1 VIAALTL
8 EMMRARLRQ
17 DVDFKRVPTLLEEKV
32 AEMNARPDRACFF
45 ESHYLPKFWCLLAW
59 IEQYWTDSK
68 RLTCEQCDYTLPT
81 LRATFPVALATAC
94 PGTHI
99 HNFMQRSLDHV
110 EALRAIGRDGD
121 FSPVPSLCHTHKGHR
136 RAELMRQTGRRHCAR
151 TQGEPYLRA
160 LATSE
165 IKWACPPTTTTT
177 SCVGFF
183 LSLWSVRV
191 AFAFPFCSE

>member
-160 LATSE
+160 FGHE
-165 IKWACPPTTTTT
+165 
-177 SCVGFF
+177 
-183 LSLWSVRV
+183 
-191 AFAFPFCSE
+191 

>member
-68 RLTCEQCDYTLPT
+68 RLTCEQCDFTLPT
-81 LRATFPVALATAC
+81 LRATFPVALATAW
-94 PGTHI
+94 
-99 HNFMQRSLDHV
+99 
-110 EALRAIGRDGD
+110 RDGD
-121 FSPVPSLCHTHKGHR
+121 FSRVPSLCHTHKGHR

-160 LATSE
+160 FGHE
-165 IKWACPPTTTTT
+165 
-177 SCVGFF
+177 
-183 LSLWSVRV
+183 
-191 AFAFPFCSE
+191 

>member
-81 LRATFPVALATAC
+81 LRATFLVALATAC

-99 HNFMQRSLDHV
+99 RNFMQRSLDHV

-121 FSPVPSLCHTHKGHR
+121 FSRVPSLCHTHKGHR

-160 LATSE
+160 FGHE
-165 IKWACPPTTTTT
+165 
-177 SCVGFF
+177 
-183 LSLWSVRV
+183 
-191 AFAFPFCSE
+191 